1 MEIAV
6 LSGKGGTGKT
16 TLSMNLAYLL
26 NRAVIVDADVEEPNL
41 ELFLKG
47 KLVKES
53 EVFKSYPVIDENK
66 CNLCGA
72 CGDFCAYNALL
83 PARKGVL
90 VNKEL
95 CHDCGGCKIVCKED
109 AIHYEDRSIGTLRE
123 RTVLDYQSLY
133 TGRLSIGEVSGVKI
147 IETLRERVKDE
158 SFVLID
164 SPPGT
169 SCATVAAVE
178 GVDYA
183 ILVTEPTPFGLSD
196 MKMVVE
202 MLQEMSIPFGVV
214 INKAGVGD
222 DSVQLFCDINEISI
236 LGEIP
241 FSKEYAAVY
250 SKGQLL
256 AKEILAYEDYIQN
269 IIKHLP
275 LTVAEEAVG
284 GDASC

>member
-1 MEIAV
+1 MEVAV

-47 KLVKES
+47 ELAQES
-53 EVFKSYPVIDENK
+53 EVFKSYPVIDEKK

-95 CHDCGGCKIVCKED
+95 CHDCGGCKVVCLQD

-123 RTVLDYQSLY
+123 RKVLDYQSLY

-147 IETLRERVKDE
+147 IETLREKVKNE
-158 SFVLID
+158 AFVLID

-222 DSVQLFCDINEISI
+222 DSVQLYCDINRIPI
-236 LGEIP
+236 LGAIP

-250 SKGQLL
+250 SRGELL
-256 AKEILAYEDYIQN
+256 AKEISTYQDYIQN

>member
-1 MEIAV
+1 MEVAV

-26 NRAVIVDADVEEPNL
+26 NRAVVVDADVEEPNL

-47 KLVKES
+47 ETLKVS
-53 EVFKSYPVIDENK
+53 PVYKSYPVIDENK

-90 VNKEL
+90 VHKEL
-95 CHDCGGCKIVCKED
+95 CHDCGGCKVVCQQD
-109 AIHYEDRSIGTLRE
+109 AIHYENRPIGTLTE
-123 RTVLDYQSLY
+123 RKVLDHQSLY

-147 IETLRERVKDE
+147 IETLRETVKNE
-158 SFVLID
+158 AFVLID

-183 ILVTEPTPFGLSD
+183 VLVTEPTPFGLSD

-202 MLQEMSIPFGVV
+202 MLQGMAIPFGVV
-214 INKAGVGD
+214 INKAGIGD
-222 DSVQLFCDINEISI
+222 DSVQLFCEINKIPI

-250 SKGQLL
+250 SKGALL
-256 AKEILAYEDYIQN
+256 AKEISSYQDYIQT

-275 LTVAEEAVG
+275 LAVAEEAVG
-284 GDASC
+284 GDF

>member
-1 MEIAV
+1 MEVAV

-47 KLVKES
+47 DAVKTSPVYKL
-53 EVFKSYPVIDENK
+53 YPVIDENT

-72 CGDFCAYNALL
+72 CGEFCAYNALL

-90 VNKEL
+90 VHKEL
-95 CHDCGGCKIVCKED
+95 CHDCGGCKVVCKAD
-109 AIHYEDRSIGTLRE
+109 AIRYSNRSIGTLTE
-123 RTVLDYQSLY
+123 RKVLDYQSLY
-133 TGRLSIGEVSGVKI
+133 TGRLNVGEVSGVKI
-147 IETLRERVKDE
+147 IESLREGVKDQE
-158 SFVLID
+158 FVLID

-183 ILVTEPTPFGLSD
+183 VLVTEPTPFGLSD

-214 INKAGVGD
+214 INKAGIGD
-222 DSVQLFCDINEISI
+222 DSVQRFCEINKIPL

-241 FSKEYAAVY
+241 FNKEYAAVY
-250 SKGQLL
+250 SRGDLL
-256 AKEILAYEDYIQN
+256 AKEIPVYQDYIQN

-275 LTVAEEAVG
+275 LAVAEEAVG
-284 GDASC
+284 GEG